1 MKNKLTRKLM
11 LSAFTLLFAVISL
24 GASTYA
30 WFTMSKDATIQAF
43 QGTVT
48 SGTSGLEV
56 AITAYDNF
64 TVQESDW
71 SSTEIKSTTIKN
83 KNVMA
88 DTSYKF
94 QKILLSGFSGD
105 ELLSDLNKLVR
116 NLMQNTKNLEKLHAK
131 TREMKDLLEKS
142 KSYAYQIL
150 PAMEEVR
157 AVADQIEVLL
167 GEEYKPFPSYE
178 DLLYSVQ

>member
-1 MKNKLTRKLM
+1 MIKMVNKDILC
-11 LSAFTLLFAVISL
+11 
-24 GASTYA
+24 STFKY
-30 WFTMSKDATIQAF
+30 M
-43 QGTVT
+43 
-48 SGTSGLEV
+48 
-56 AITAYDNF
+56 
-64 TVQESDW
+64 
-71 SSTEIKSTTIKN
+71 
-83 KNVMA
+83 NVMA